1 VNYQHAY
8 HAGCVADVFKHIILV
23 QLLQYLQKKPTPFSY
38 IETHAGK
45 AMYDLSADT
54 SQKTLEYQQ
63 GIYQLWHNTT
73 AKDAAIIDYLNII
86 QAENP
91 DHLLKFYPGSGLIA
105 KHCLRAQD
113 EAILCEFH
121 PEVYQEL
128 KHYFYHD
135 KQVHTHQ
142 RNGYEALPAL
152 IPPKNKRGLV
162 LIDPPYEITDEYQQL
177 LTLLQKA
184 QLRWSNG
191 IYAVWFPI
199 KQYNLIL
206 DFYHELKKMAFKN
219 ILTAEFWTAHDAD
232 DTTLKGSGLI
242 IINPPWQF
250 DTLLSALLPD
260 LIKALNLSAGKSQVT
275 WLVKEN

>member
-1 VNYQHAY
+1 MNYQHAY

-162 LIDPPYEITDEYQQL
+162 LIDPP
-177 LTLLQKA
+177 
-184 QLRWSNG
+184 
-191 IYAVWFPI
+191 
-199 KQYNLIL
+199 IL